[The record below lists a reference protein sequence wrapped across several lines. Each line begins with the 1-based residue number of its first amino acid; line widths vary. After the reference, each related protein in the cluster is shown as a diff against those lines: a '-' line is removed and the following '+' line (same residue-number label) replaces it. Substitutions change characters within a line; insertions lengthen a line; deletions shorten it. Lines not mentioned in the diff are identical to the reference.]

1 MLLRNVSTR
10 LLVWRAEDL
19 KCVLSLISQVYYW
32 RDSSQ
37 LRWHWVDRGMKSKEF
52 PINGPDPSGVLDEL
66 IPYSNYKMYIV
77 VANSRYEGPPSNNI
91 HFSTPEGGKC
101 YHFVNKTII
110 LEISLYQSQAIHKLM
125 CFSSPRYV
133 YHLLLC
139 SLL

>member
-1 MLLRNVSTR
+1 MLLCNVSTR

-19 KCVLSLISQVYYW
+19 KCVLPLVSQVYYW

-91 HFSTPEGGKC
+91 HFSTPEGGKS
-101 YHFVNKTII
+101 VTTLSTK
-110 LEISLYQSQAIHKLM
+110 Q
-125 CFSSPRYV
+125 
-133 YHLLLC
+133 
-139 SLL
+139 